1 MLGFGVDAV
10 VDAVA
15 SIALI
20 WRFLAEAREPARAAQ
35 VERTAEGAVGLA
47 LVALSVYLV
56 IASLRSLSGARPPV
70 VGDLG
75 LAILVASIVFLPPIA
90 LFKNRVA
97 ARLDSGAL
105 RADSV
110 LTGVAAVL
118 AGISLLGIS
127 AANGLGWWWA
137 DAVAALIVAVVILR
151 EGGSSFAMSRGARGR
166 AAEK

>member
-1 MLGFGVDAV
+1 MIATLAGRLRRKLEDRVILECGGLGY
-10 VDAVA
+10 
-15 SIALI
+15 
-20 WRFLAEAREPARAAQ
+20 E
-35 VERTAEGAVGLA
+35 
-47 LVALSVYLV
+47 
-56 IASLRSLSGARPPV
+56 
-70 VGDLG
+70 
-75 LAILVASIVFLPPIA
+75 VFLPPIA